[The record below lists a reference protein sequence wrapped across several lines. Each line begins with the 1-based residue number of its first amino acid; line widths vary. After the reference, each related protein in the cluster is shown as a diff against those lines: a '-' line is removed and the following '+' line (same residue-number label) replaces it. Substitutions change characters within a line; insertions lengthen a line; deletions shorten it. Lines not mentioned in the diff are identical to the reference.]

1 MKQTGTA
8 PITEGVIW
16 KQLLRFFF
24 PILIGTLFQQ
34 LYNTVDALVIG
45 QFVGKDSL
53 AAVGTTG
60 TLVNLLVN
68 FFVGIASGATVIISQ
83 YFGAGDAKNVSKAVH
98 TSIAFSIASGI
109 LVTAIGLFT
118 ATSSLRLLQ
127 VPQDIFDEALLYL
140 QIYYFG
146 MLASMIYNIGTGILR
161 AIGDSRTP
169 LYILIVSCILN
180 IVLDLFFVV
189 VIPWGVAGAAIATVL
204 SQVFSAVL
212 ILARLMRAREAY
224 RVRLRLIRFHRSIL
238 KGLLKI
244 GMPTGLQSVMYSLS
258 NLMVQSTVNAFG
270 TDTIAA
276 WTIFGKIDAVIW
288 MVVGS
293 FGIAVT
299 TFSGQNYGAM
309 KYDRIKKGTRICL
322 LICVFSVIGISLLLF
337 VFSAPLFSFFTGD
350 SGVIRIGRQM
360 MNIMVPFYFIYA
372 FIEIYSGTIRGVGE
386 VMQST
391 IITFAGICIL
401 RIAWLVFYVPFHQNI
416 NALVVNYP
424 LTWMITAIAF
434 IVYYLRGNWLKRA
447 ISRQK
452 PLEESYDSNN
462 VVTQQHKEES
472 ESCQIPE
479 L

>member
-8 PITEGVIW
+8 AITEGVIW

-45 QFVGKDSL
+45 QFVGKDAL

-98 TSIAFSIASGI
+98 TSIAFAIVSGLLVTVVG
-109 LVTAIGLFT
+109 LVTA
-118 ATSSLRLLQ
+118 APSLRILQ
-127 VPQDIFDEALLYL
+127 VPQEIFGEALLYL

-161 AIGDSRTP
+161 AIGDSRSP
-169 LYILIVSCILN
+169 LYILIVSCLLN
-180 IVLDLFFVV
+180 IVLDLLLVV

-204 SQVFSAVL
+204 SQVLSAVL
-212 ILARLMRAREAY
+212 IMVRLMRAREAY
-224 RVRLRLIRFHRSIL
+224 RVRLRLIRFHKSIL
-238 KGLLKI
+238 GALLKI

-299 TFSGQNYGAM
+299 TFSGQNYGAR

-322 LICVFSVIGISLLLF
+322 LICVFSVICVSLLLF
-337 VFSAPLFSFFTGD
+337 AFAGPLFSFFTSD
-350 SGVIRIGRQM
+350 SGVIAIGRQM

-391 IITFAGICIL
+391 IITFGGICML
-401 RIAWLVFYVPFHQNI
+401 RIAWLIFFVPFHRNI
-416 NALVVNYP
+416 DALVINYP
-424 LTWMITAIAF
+424 LTWAITAIAF
-434 IVYYLRGNWLKRA
+434 IIYYLRGNWLKRA
-447 ISRQK
+447 AARQQLPDK
-452 PLEESYDSNN
+452 DNGMGEAA
-462 VVTQQHKEES
+462 VQQ
-472 ESCQIPE
+472 
-479 L
+479 

>member
-1 MKQTGTA
+1 MKQTGTTS
-8 PITEGVIW
+8 ITEGVIW

-60 TLVNLLVN
+60 TLVNLLIN

-83 YFGAGDAKNVSKAVH
+83 YFGAGDAKNLSKAVH
-98 TSIAFSIASGI
+98 TSIAFSGVAGV
-109 LVTAIGLFT
+109 LVTVLGLLS
-118 ATSSLRLLQ
+118 AVPALHLLQ

-146 MLASMIYNIGTGILR
+146 MLASMIYNVGTGILR

-169 LYILIVSCILN
+169 LYILIASCILN
-180 IVLDLFFVV
+180 IVLDIVLVV
-189 VIPWGVAGAAIATVL
+189 VIPWGVAGAAVATVL
-204 SQVFSAVL
+204 SQVLSAVL
-212 ILARLMRAREAY
+212 IMVRLMRAREAY
-224 RVRLRLIRFHRSIL
+224 RVHLRLIRFHKSIL

-258 NLMVQSTVNAFG
+258 NLMVQSTVNSFG

-276 WTIFGKIDAVIW
+276 WTIFGKVDAVIW

-299 TFSGQNYGAM
+299 TFSGQNYGAQ

-322 LICVFSVIGISLLLF
+322 LICVFSVIGISLILF
-337 VFSAPLFSFFTGD
+337 AFSGPLFSFFTDD
-350 SGVIRIGRQM
+350 SGVIAIGRQM
-360 MNIMVPFYFIYA
+360 MNIMIPFYFIYA

-391 IITFAGICIL
+391 LITFIGICIL
-401 RIAWLVFYVPFHQNI
+401 RIAWLIFYVPFHRNI
-416 NALVVNYP
+416 DALVMNYP
-424 LTWMITAIAF
+424 LTWVITAAVF

-447 ISRQK
+447 VTRQQLQEK
-452 PLEESYDSNN
+452 DS
-462 VVTQQHKEES
+462 S
-472 ESCQIPE
+472 APE
-479 L
+479 ATVN